1 MWSEEEIEARFNA
14 LNLPADRQW
23 DNLKLSNDF
32 LFGKVMRTKKACTEM
47 MRRIFPN
54 EKIEGIKFVSLQK
67 AVKSGLDSRGVRFDM
82 YIEAENRK
90 VYDVEIQTTDSPGL
104 AKRTRAYHLAMGN
117 DLLEQKKKYMELP
130 EAFVIFICT
139 FDPFGKGRY
148 VYTFRNFCA
157 EDKTIALD
165 DGGTT
170 VFLNAY
176 GNDEAVNPELKALLD
191 FVVGRTCGDP
201 YIKYLERR
209 MNIARQN
216 ANWRREYMIANIRE
230 SDVRYDEHVKAFAEG
245 VAEGKYYQQLDTAR
259 SMIEWGFDE
268 NTIHALLKLPV
279 DEIRRLNT

>member
-1 MWSEEEIEARFNA
+1 MWSDEEIEARFNA

-23 DNLKLSNDF
+23 ENLKLSNDF

-230 SDVRYDEHVKAFAEG
+230 SDVRYEEFAKG
-245 VAEGKYYQQLDTAR
+245 DYSRQLKVAR
-259 SMIEWGFDE
+259 NMIAQGFDE
-268 NTIHALLKLPV
+268 NTIRTVSELPV
-279 DEIRRLNT
+279 EEIRRLNI